1 MIEGTKSDWVFGCEG
16 PAIDFPFP
24 VVSPGKVKHNPD
36 CSQHE
41 NWINVLFVGFVLFGE
56 YDFVSVDEFGLVSG
70 FEILL
75 ELDWLSDE
83 GDVFVISLPVVPV
96 VVKVT
101 ERSQKRCIFPQHFY
115 TLNNI
120 YNQSINSILSIL

>member
-1 MIEGTKSDWVFGCEG
+1 
-16 PAIDFPFP
+16 
-24 VVSPGKVKHNPD
+24 
-36 CSQHE
+36 
-41 NWINVLFVGFVLFGE
+41 
-56 YDFVSVDEFGLVSG
+56 
-70 FEILL
+70 
-75 ELDWLSDE
+75 
-83 GDVFVISLPVVPV
+83 LPVVPV